1 MISVTLLILLVTCLL
16 SFVAFNNESLTHSL
30 IFHPPSVQRNQEWY
44 RFISSGFIH
53 ADFLHLAFNMY
64 TFYLFGELVEHAFM
78 EIYDKGGI
86 IFFAILYI
94 TALPAAMLPS
104 YEKHKQDDYYYSL
117 GASGAVS
124 AVIFCGIVLYPAMK
138 LSIFPIPIGI
148 PAFIFGPLYLLVSAY
163 LSNKGRGTI
172 NHSAHIWGALYGV
185 VFLIITCMFFS
196 DFKPVQHF
204 LQEVLNYFR

>member
-1 MISVTLLILLVTCLL
+1 MLSVTLIILLITCLL

-30 IFHPPSVQRNQEWY
+30 IFHPPAIQRNQEWY

-64 TFYLFGELVEHAFM
+64 TFYLFGELVENACIEM
-78 EIYDKGGI
+78 YGKSGI
-86 IFFAILYI
+86 IFFAILYL
-94 TALPAAMLPS
+94 TALPAAMMPS
-104 YEKHKQDDYYYSL
+104 YEKHKHDEYYYSL

-124 AVIFCGIVLYPAMK
+124 AVIFCGIVLYPSMK
-138 LSIFPIPIGI
+138 LSFFPIPIGI

-163 LSNKGRGTI
+163 LSSKGRGNI
-172 NHSAHIWGALYGV
+172 NHAAHIWGALYGI
-185 VFLIITCMFFS
+185 VFLIITCLFFS

-204 LQEVLNYFR
+204 LQEVMNYFR